1 MIEDYLEI
9 QLAHSE
15 CSTETNCPVYV
26 PQLGV
31 DELHKFAEQAAKH
44 SEQIGK
50 LGRYYF
56 FVFYIFRFKLVNL
69 GFENIGIILS
79 FLRFPNL
86 KAY

>member
-31 DELHKFAEQAAKH
+31 EELHKFAEQTAKH

-56 FVFYIFRFKLVNL
+56 FVFPIFRFKLVNL
-69 GFENIGIILS
+69 GFGNAFVFYR
-79 FLRFPNL
+79 FLDFQI
-86 KAY
+86 